1 MIVKSYEIPGKRL
14 DQHNFILV
22 YGDNEG
28 LKQEI
33 IDKLKNS
40 FNNTNIYYDEA
51 QVLSNINDFFNN
63 VLNQSLFE
71 KEKTLIINRCSE
83 KILDVMN
90 QILEKNAS
98 EVKIILNAGLLET
111 RSKLRITYEKNKE
124 LVIIPTYKDTS
135 QTLIEITR
143 KFFNNYKIS
152 LSQETINLLVN
163 RCNGN
168 RGHLKSELNKILL
181 YMHEKR
187 TISTEEI
194 YKLTNLSEN
203 YSINELVNNSLS
215 KNIKKTS
222 EILSESNYRTEDA
235 ILILRIFLQKAKK
248 LMELLEKLDDKK
260 NIDSLINSSKPPIF
274 WKDKP
279 VVKKQLEIWSLKK
292 IRELI
297 DKINQTEL
305 NFKKNSQSGLLFVFD
320 FIFEVSSNNT
330 SNVF

>member
-1 MIVKSYEIPGKRL
+1 MIIKSYEISGKRL

-90 QILEKNAS
+90 QILEKS
-98 EVKIILNAGLLET
+98 TGEVKIILNAGLLET
-111 RSKLRITYEKNKE
+111 RSKLRITYEKNNE

-168 RGHLKSELNKILL
+168 RGHLKSELDKILL

-235 ILILRIFLQKAKK
+235 ILILRVFLQKAKK

-260 NIDSLINSSKPPIF
+260 NIDSLVNSSRPPIF

-279 VVKKQLEIWSLKK
+279 VVKKQLEMWSLKK

-305 NFKKNSQSGLLFVFD
+305 NFKKNNQSGLLFVFD
-320 FIFEVSSNNT
+320 FIFEVSSDNT
-330 SNVF
+330 NNVF

>member
-1 MIVKSYEIPGKRL
+1 MIVKSYEISEKKL

-83 KILDVMN
+83 KILDVMS
-90 QILEKNAS
+90 QILEKKTS

-111 RSKLRITYEKNKE
+111 RSKLRITYEKNKD

-135 QTLIEITR
+135 QTLIGITR

-181 YMHEKR
+181 YIHEKR

-235 ILILRIFLQKAKK
+235 ILILRVFLQKAKK
-248 LMELLEKLDDKK
+248 LMELLEKLDNKK
-260 NIDSLINSSKPPIF
+260 NIDSLINSSRPPIF

-279 VVKKQLEIWSLKK
+279 VVKKQLEMWSLKK

-305 NFKKNSQSGLLFVFD
+305 NFKKNNQSGLLFVFD
-320 FIFEVSSNNT
+320 FIFEVSSNN
-330 SNVF
+330 SNNVF

>member
-1 MIVKSYEIPGKRL
+1 MIVRSYEIPGKKL
-14 DQHNFILV
+14 DQHNFILI

-40 FNNTNIYYDEA
+40 FNNANIYYDEA

-90 QILEKNAS
+90 QILEKNTS
-98 EVKIILNAGLLET
+98 EVKIILNAGLLEK
-111 RSKLRITYEKNKE
+111 RSKLRMTYEKNKK

-168 RGHLKSELNKILL
+168 RGHLKSELDKILL

-222 EILSESNYRTEDA
+222 EIMSESNYRTEDA
-235 ILILRIFLQKAKK
+235 ILILRVFLQKTKK

-260 NIDSLINSSKPPIF
+260 NIDSLIDSSKPPIF

-279 VVKKQLEIWSLKK
+279 VVKKQLEMWSLKK

-305 NFKKNSQSGLLFVFD
+305 NFKKNNQSGLLFVFD
-320 FIFEVSSNNT
+320 FIFEVSSDNT
-330 SNVF
+330 NNVF

>member
-1 MIVKSYEIPGKRL
+1 MIIKSYEISGKRL

-90 QILEKNAS
+90 QILEKS
-98 EVKIILNAGLLET
+98 TGEVKIILNAGLLET
-111 RSKLRITYEKNKE
+111 RSKLRITYEKNNE

-168 RGHLKSELNKILL
+168 RGHLKSELDKILL

-194 YKLTNLSEN
+194 YKITNLSEN

-235 ILILRIFLQKAKK
+235 ILILRVFLQKAKK

-260 NIDSLINSSKPPIF
+260 NIDSLVNSSRPPIF

-279 VVKKQLEIWSLKK
+279 VVKKQLEMWSLKK

-305 NFKKNSQSGLLFVFD
+305 NFKKNNQSGLLFVFD
-320 FIFEVSSNNT
+320 FIFEVSSDNT
-330 SNVF
+330 NNVF

>member
-1 MIVKSYEIPGKRL
+1 MIVKSYEIPRKRL

-33 IDKLKNS
+33 IDKLKNG

-51 QVLSNINDFFNN
+51 QVLSNINNFFNN

-83 KILDVMN
+83 KILDIMN
-90 QILEKNAS
+90 QILEKNTT

-111 RSKLRITYEKNKE
+111 KSKLRITFEKNKK

-168 RGHLKSELNKILL
+168 RGHLNSELNKILL

-215 KNIKKTS
+215 RNIKKTS

-235 ILILRIFLQKAKK
+235 ILILRVFLQKAKK

-260 NIDSLINSSKPPIF
+260 NIDSLINSSRPPIF

-279 VVKKQLEIWSLKK
+279 VVKKQLEMWSLKK

-305 NFKKNSQSGLLFVFD
+305 NFKKNNQSGLLFVFD
-320 FIFEVSSNNT
+320 FVFEVSSNNT
-330 SNVF
+330 NNVF